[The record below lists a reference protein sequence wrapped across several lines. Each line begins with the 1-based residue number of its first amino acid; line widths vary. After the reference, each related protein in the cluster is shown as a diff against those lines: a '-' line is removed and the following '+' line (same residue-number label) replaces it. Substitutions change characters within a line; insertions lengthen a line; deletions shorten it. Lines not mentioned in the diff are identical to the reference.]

1 MTLREFQKIP
11 PAERQK
17 RRILCPRISGQG
29 RKRLLL
35 TVGPMDYKLMTSE
48 GWAHHLPMVMQD
60 VKTKK
65 KYRIVQGT
73 CHIKGCR
80 CDAIAKEVV

>member
-29 RKRLLL
+29 RKRMVVTL
-35 TVGPMDYKLMTSE
+35 GKADYSVMASP
-48 GWAHHLPMVMQD
+48 GWANYLPRTFTD

-65 KYRIVQGT
+65 KYRFVQAT
-73 CHIKGCR
+73 CHIPGCR
-80 CDAIAKEVV
+80 CDVVAKEVK